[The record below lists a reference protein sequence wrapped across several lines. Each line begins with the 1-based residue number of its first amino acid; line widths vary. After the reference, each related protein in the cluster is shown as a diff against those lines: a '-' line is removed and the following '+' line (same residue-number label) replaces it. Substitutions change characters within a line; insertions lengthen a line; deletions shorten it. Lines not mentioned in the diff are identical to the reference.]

1 MSDDLLFSVIP
12 RQGRAVIKPDDRVK
26 QVSAEARAEALSQQE
41 KEDHDN
47 ERKVSERE
55 QYKRI
60 EEHLPDRRQGKKKP
74 REQSSERDKDDE
86 NKNASNNAVDEQNQD
101 NKKPRL
107 DIYV

>member
-60 EEHLPDRRQGKKKP
+60 EEHLPDRRQDKKKQT
-74 REQSSERDKDDE
+74 EQPSELDKDDE
-86 NKNASNNAVDEQNQD
+86 NKDASSKAADEQTHGNRRH
-101 NKKPRL
+101 RL

>member
-26 QVSAEARAEALSQQE
+26 QVSAEARTEALSQQE
-41 KEDHDN
+41 KEVHDN

-60 EEHLPDRRQGKKKP
+60 EENLPHRRQDKQKKGDHP
-74 REQSSERDKDDE
+74 PESEKENNKEKDAQKAADETPSGDK
-86 NKNASNNAVDEQNQD
+86 KH
-101 NKKPRL
+101 RL

>member
-12 RQGRAVIKPDDRVK
+12 RQGRAVIKPDEKVK
-26 QVSAEARAEALSQQE
+26 QVSAEARTEALSQQE
-41 KEDHDN
+41 KEVHEN

-60 EEHLPDRRQGKKKP
+60 EEHLPDRRQGNKNQS
-74 REQSSERDKDDE
+74 EQPSDLDNESDEKARADKDAED
-86 NKNASNNAVDEQNQD
+86 NEQGNR
-101 NKKPRL
+101 KHRL